1 VAGIPFV
8 REMDFT
14 YGAVDQLA
22 PGLRRVI
29 AENPSKY
36 TFHGSGTYIVGRG
49 EVAVID
55 PGPDKDGH
63 LTALL
68 AAVEGEQVTH
78 ILVTHTHR
86 DHSPLARRLA
96 AETGAP
102 IWGCGPH
109 DPHDEWPHDPA
120 DDEEADEDG
129 AAAEAADDEAADDED
144 GEEGTEGGFDADHV
158 PDRRLEHG
166 DVVDGSGWRMEVV
179 HTPGHTSNHLCFA
192 TEEGAL
198 FSGDHVMGWSTSVI
212 APPDGDM
219 AAYLA
224 SLRLLLDRP
233 DHTYYP
239 THGPPITRPHAHVEA
254 FVAHR
259 IDREDAIVALLRA
272 QGPSTIVE
280 MVPTLYADVHE
291 RLHRPAARSVH
302 SHLRDLL
309 GRGIVEVDGDPRIRS
324 EAIWTAS

>member
-1 VAGIPFV
+1 M
-8 REMDFT
+8 EFT
-14 YGAVDQLA
+14 YGAVDRLA

-36 TFHGSGTYIVGRG
+36 TFHGSGTYLVGQG

-55 PGPDKDGH
+55 PGPDKEGH

-68 AAVEGEQVTH
+68 AAVDGEQVTH

-86 DHSPLARRLA
+86 DHSPLARRLS

-120 DDEEADEDG
+120 DDEEA
-129 AAAEAADDEAADDED
+129 AEADDD
-144 GEEGTEGGFDADHV
+144 GEERTEGGFDADHA
-158 PDRRLEHG
+158 PDRRLTHG
-166 DVVDGSGWRMEVV
+166 DVVDGSGWRIEVV

-192 TEEGAL
+192 TADGAL

-233 DHTYYP
+233 DAIYYP
-239 THGPPITRPHAHVEA
+239 THGPPITQPHAHVEA

-259 IDREDAIVALLRA
+259 MEREKAIVALLRER
-272 QGPSTIVE
+272 GPSTIVE

-291 RLHRPAARSVH
+291 RLYRPAARSVH
-302 SHLRDLL
+302 SHLRHLL
-309 GRGIVEVDGDPRIRS
+309 DRGVVDVEGDPRIRS
-324 EAIWTAS
+324 EAIWTPA